1 MSGVNARTHIQAK
14 RVVTPDKILPRGR
27 VLLEGG
33 RIVAVESLPPD
44 VDSGEIHPGILIPG
58 IIDIHINGAFGTDF
72 SNCTP
77 LAMEH
82 LSTGLAGCGCT
93 SFFPT
98 LISDHVSL
106 LGQQLRG
113 LANVLDEK
121 PSGAQPLG
129 IHLEGPFL
137 NPARAGAHPRACLRA
152 PSLDLAGEFVEASM
166 DKIRLLTIAPEL
178 PGAIDFISG
187 CPSQW
192 VLSAGHSQASY
203 EEMNRAIG
211 AGIRSATHMFN
222 AMAPLDH
229 RDPGLLAALLNH
241 PVVFAEIITDGL
253 HVHPAVVELL
263 VRCKGSRR
271 VILVTDAVSAAGMP
285 DGQYSLGALIIS
297 QTGGICRNEQGILAG
312 SSLLPDQGL
321 RKLWRWLGPAG
332 LNLPLQEVV
341 WMTSTGPAE
350 LMGLDSKGRIQPGCD
365 ADLVLLDENLEVR
378 KTWVKGKL
386 VFDAERVL
394 RSPSE
399 DDV

>member
-1 MSGVNARTHIQAK
+1 MSGVNAWTQIQAK
-14 RVVTPDKILPRGR
+14 SIVTPDKILPQGR

-33 RIVAVESLPPD
+33 SIAAVESLPPD
-44 VDSGEIHPGILIPG
+44 VDSCAIYPGFLIPG
-58 IIDIHINGAFGTDF
+58 IIDVHINGAFGTDF

-77 LAMEH
+77 QAMED
-82 LSTGLAGCGCT
+82 LSKGLAGCGCT

-106 LGQQLRG
+106 LSRQLRE
-113 LANVLDEK
+113 LADVLDEM

-137 NPARAGAHPRACLRA
+137 NPARAGAHPSACLIA
-152 PSLDLAGEFVEASM
+152 PSLDVAEEFSRASK
-166 DKIRLLTIAPEL
+166 DKIRLLTLAPEL

-187 CPSQW
+187 CPPHW
-192 VLSAGHSQASY
+192 VLSAGHSQATY
-203 EEMNRAIG
+203 QEMNRAIE
-211 AGIRSATHMFN
+211 AGIRSATHIFN
-222 AMAPLDH
+222 AMRPLDH
-229 RDPGLLAALLNH
+229 HDPGLLAALLNH
-241 PVVFAEIITDGL
+241 AEVFSEIIADGL

-285 DGQYSLGALIIS
+285 DGKYSLGALAITQSAGIS
-297 QTGGICRNEQGILAG
+297 RNEQGILAG

-321 RKLWRWLGPAG
+321 RQLWRWLGNAG

-341 WMTSTGPAE
+341 WMASTGPAE
-350 LMGLDSKGRIQPGCD
+350 LLELNTKGRIEPGYD
-365 ADLVLLDENLEVR
+365 ADLVLLDDNLEVR

-386 VFDAERVL
+386 VFDA
-394 RSPSE
+394 
-399 DDV
+399 